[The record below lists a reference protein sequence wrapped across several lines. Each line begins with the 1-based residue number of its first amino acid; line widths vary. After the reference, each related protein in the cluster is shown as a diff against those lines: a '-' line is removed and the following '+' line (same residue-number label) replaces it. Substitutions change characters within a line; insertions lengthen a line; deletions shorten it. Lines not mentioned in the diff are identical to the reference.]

1 MFGIK
6 ATSDMAL
13 WETQINYR
21 AQCRCGVGV
30 GAYVRK
36 KERKSHSLQCD
47 TIYRSRDAVG
57 GHYASG
63 RIIGVISLVLLTYKR
78 ANW

>member
-1 MFGIK
+1 
-6 ATSDMAL
+6 MAL
-13 WETQINYR
+13 WEAQINYR

-30 GAYVRK
+30 G
-36 KERKSHSLQCD
+36 KSHSLQCD
-47 TIYRSRDAVG
+47 TIYRSREAVG

-78 ANW
+78 ANWEDLLCH